1 MSRKLNRCYNIARL
15 RERASKRLPAPMFHY
30 IDGAAGDE
38 WTMNRNTQAFDAYEL
53 VPRYL
58 VNVSKIDLSTSVFGQ
73 PIDWPVFCSPTAM
86 NRLFHHEGECAVAR
100 AAADEGTMYSLSVS
114 YTHLTLPTILL
125 V

>member
-58 VNVSKIDLSTSVFGQ
+58 VDVSKIDLSTSVFGQ
-73 PIDWPVFCSPTAM
+73 PIDWPVF
-86 NRLFHHEGECAVAR
+86 FHQ
-100 AAADEGTMYSLSVS
+100 
-114 YTHLTLPTILL
+114 LT
-125 V
+125 